1 METTERERVA
11 DPGADGTGRRDVAS
25 RLTRPWTAALVAVL
39 AVLFSGALI
48 GVVGQAEHTP
58 SPLDALPRGSQSAQA
73 AELAEQLP
81 DADAS
86 TAVVLFSR
94 DGEAL
99 TEQDL
104 AVAAQRLADVP
115 GAEEAQL
122 VPSEDGTAALAVVS
136 VEGVDATEVADQVS
150 AIRATVK
157 ADLPDGLTAQV
168 TGPAAVQADLA
179 AVFDGADIRLLLV
192 TAGVVAVL
200 LVVTYRSPVLWLI
213 PLAVV
218 GVADRVAAV
227 VATHALAVVD
237 VAWDESTVGIL

>member
-86 TAVVLFSR
+86 TASCSSAATAGGADRAGPRGRRAAVR
-94 DGEAL
+94 RRGRAGRTRAGPQRGRHRRPRRGRRRGRPTHGRRRGDAL
-99 TEQDL
+99 
-104 AVAAQRLADVP
+104 R
-115 GAEEAQL
+115 
-122 VPSEDGTAALAVVS
+122 
-136 VEGVDATEVADQVS
+136 
-150 AIRATVK
+150 
-157 ADLPDGLTAQV
+157 ADL
-168 TGPAAVQADLA
+168 
-179 AVFDGADIRLLLV
+179 R
-192 TAGVVAVL
+192 
-200 LVVTYRSPVLWLI
+200 
-213 PLAVV
+213 
-218 GVADRVAAV
+218 ADRPPGSP
-227 VATHALAVVD
+227 HR
-237 VAWDESTVGIL
+237 